1 MLKNIHPSQISFN
14 KARRYY
20 LHLER
25 FGHMHS
31 NSLPIENIYEVQLS
45 NIIDSQIMNYSFT
58 FNYNKAYGCRIRF
71 IPYIGQYMLIYFTNE
86 KENHNYDDFLNQVML
101 YGSRNVILTMCENYK
116 LITMLI
122 YNKYNKNDKKRE
134 SNKVLS
140 NKDLM
145 RFIASYL

>member
-25 FGHMHS
+25 FGHMHV
-31 NSLPIENIYEVQLS
+31 NKLSLKKTYEVQLT
-45 NIIDSQIMNYSFT
+45 NIIDELPMNYNFT
-58 FNYNKAYGCRIRF
+58 FNYNKEHGCRIRF
-71 IPYIGQYMLIYFTNE
+71 IPYIGQYMLLYFICEDNG
-86 KENHNYDDFLNQVML
+86 NLDSFLTQVML

-122 YNKYNKNDKKRE
+122 YNKYNKNDKKCE